1 MRPSEVF
8 EKNRQFVRD
17 AVARYRTSNP
27 RIFGSVLHGTD
38 KEGSDIDI
46 LIDTLPGATLFDL
59 IGLEQELEKTLG
71 VPVQV
76 VVADALHR
84 FMKDRV
90 LAEAKPI

>member
-8 EKNRQFVRD
+8 EKNREFVRE
-17 AVARYRTSNP
+17 VVKRYRTTNP

-38 KEGSDIDI
+38 RYDSDIDI

-59 IGLEQELEKTLG
+59 IGLEQELEREMG

-84 FMKDRV
+84 LIRDRV
-90 LAEAKPI
+90 LAEAQPV